1 MFTLSHGWNAAAVT
15 NITKFQACNGSESG
29 WREQRMT

>member
-1 MFTLSHGWNAAAVT
+1 MFTLSHGRNAAAVT
-15 NITKFQACNGSESG
+15 NITKFQACNGGGNG

>member
-1 MFTLSHGWNAAAVT
+1 MFTLSHGRNAAAVT
-15 NITKFQACNGSESG
+15 NITKFQACDGGGNG